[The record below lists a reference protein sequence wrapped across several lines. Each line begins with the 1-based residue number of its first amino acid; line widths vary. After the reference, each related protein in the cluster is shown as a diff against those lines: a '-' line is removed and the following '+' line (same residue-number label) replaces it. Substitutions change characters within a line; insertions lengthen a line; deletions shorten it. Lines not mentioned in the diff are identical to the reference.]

1 MTEPSERYGTSADRI
16 HVRREAD
23 ERFLAAI
30 SVGDVDS
37 FGRLFDNWI
46 DTVHDRLVRAGVP
59 EALATSAETKAFEAA
74 WRDASSGGGAST
86 FGATLLRHL
95 TREAQDVQRVVVD
108 SAGAHDRVRRA
119 TDLAHVAA
127 DPGVGTVMFEA
138 AHAMGAASG
147 TIFDLSARHGFTP
160 REIGEVVGRDPGEVE
175 SSLQRLPEAFD
186 AVMRA
191 RLTWGDGLPGLWG
204 GSDDEVAPVRSALEA
219 AGVTEFD
226 ADAVRVLDKVT
237 REDDR
242 LRARA
247 MIPLGASKIFA
258 AIPLAGAR
266 TEHKRALAASL
277 SERGVPMARSQF
289 ATRASG
295 PTAAAASA
303 AAAAATR
310 ARRVAPAPEPTVDLV
325 DLPASSGS
333 GRTPLLIGA
342 AVLLGVLLIG
352 GMALAMGG
360 GGGGVSD
367 DDVAAEPEPE
377 VVTTTQAPRRT
388 TSTTAATTST
398 TGEPDDDAPDPTV
411 APTQPTTP
419 TTRPQPTRPRDPEPL
434 PPPVVTTQTSL
445 PSSPVPTTPPPEQPD
460 VDLKVAEPG
469 GSPSD
474 VFPSTYT
481 RTSGP
486 VVTWTVKGNPANVR
500 IEIHRDGSL
509 LDVIGEGQPTGP
521 VTPCP
526 DGWELVGGVEVCD
539 VPPGEHRFIASYTV
553 NGVRV
558 EARNLPVTFR

>member
-59 EALATSAETKAFEAA
+59 EARATTAEADAFEAA
-74 WRDASSGGGAST
+74 WRDTSSGEGAST
-86 FGATLLRHL
+86 FGATLIRHL
-95 TREAQDVQRVVVD
+95 TREAQDVERVVVD

-119 TDLAHVAA
+119 TDLAHVAS
-127 DPGVGTVMFEA
+127 DPRVGTMMFEA
-138 AHAMGAASG
+138 AHAMGAASS
-147 TIFDLSARHGFTP
+147 TIFDLSARHGFTS
-160 REIGEVVGRDPGEVE
+160 REIGEVVGREPGEVE
-175 SSLQRLPEAFD
+175 SALQRLPEAFE
-186 AVMRA
+186 AVVRA

-204 GSDDEVAPVRSALEA
+204 GSDDEVAPVRSALGA
-219 AGVTEFD
+219 AGVTDFD
-226 ADAVRVLDKVT
+226 ADAVRVLDKLT

-247 MIPLGASKIFA
+247 MIPLGASEIFA

-266 TEHKRALAASL
+266 TEHKRALAAAL

-289 ATRASG
+289 APPASG

-303 AAAAATR
+303 AAAAAAR
-310 ARRVAPAPEPTVDLV
+310 ARRADPAPEPTVDLV
-325 DLPASSGS
+325 DLSATSGG

-342 AVLLGVLLIG
+342 AVLLAVLLIG
-352 GMALAMGG
+352 GVALAMGG
-360 GGGGVSD
+360 GGGGGP

-377 VVTTTQAPRRT
+377 VVTTTPAPRRT
-388 TSTTAATTST
+388 TSTTAATTTT
-398 TGEPDDDAPDPTV
+398 TGEPDDDPPDPTV

-419 TTRPQPTRPRDPEPL
+419 ATRPQPTRPRDPEPL
-434 PPPVVTTQTSL
+434 PPPVVTTQTTL

-460 VDLKVAEPG
+460 VDLKVADSG
-469 GSPSD
+469 GSPNE

-509 LDVIGEGQPTGP
+509 LEVIGEGQPTGP

-526 DGWELVGGVEVCD
+526 DGWELVEGVEVCN
-539 VPPGEHRFIASYTV
+539 VPPGEHRFVASYTV